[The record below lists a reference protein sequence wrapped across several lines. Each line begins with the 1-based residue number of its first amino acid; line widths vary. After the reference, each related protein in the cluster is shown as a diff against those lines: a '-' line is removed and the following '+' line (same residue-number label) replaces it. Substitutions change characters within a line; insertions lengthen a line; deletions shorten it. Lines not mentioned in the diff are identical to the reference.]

1 MAVRLGPDRAD
12 ELRNEMQTAE
22 METTELVGATGPHS
36 TSSGQALRPILA
48 EQFDD
53 IEQQREA
60 AKLGMWIFLA
70 TEVLF
75 FGGLFLGYTV
85 YRFTYGNVFVDAS
98 RKLDVV
104 LGGTNTA
111 VLLISSLLMALAVR
125 AAKLEQRR
133 LLVRL
138 LLGTALLGLVF
149 MSIKAVEYHKD
160 YVDHLIPGTN
170 FRWNGADPRNAELFF
185 WLYFA
190 MTGLHAIHVTVG
202 IGVLLVFA
210 LMAWRGKFLSGNYN
224 PIEIT
229 GLYWHFVDIVWVFL
243 FPLLYFI
250 GHR

>member
-1 MAVRLGPDRAD
+1 
-12 ELRNEMQTAE
+12 
-22 METTELVGATGPHS
+22 MEAITLQSRPLVH
-36 TSSGQALRPILA
+36 

-75 FGGLFLGYTV
+75 FGGLFLGYTI
-85 YRFTYGNVFVDAS
+85 YRFTYGQVFMETS
-98 RKLDVV
+98 RKLDVI

-125 AAKLEQRR
+125 AAKLGQRR
-133 LLVRL
+133 SLVRL
-138 LLGTALLGLVF
+138 LIGTALLGCVF

-160 YVDHLIPGTN
+160 FVEHLVPGTN
-170 FRWNGADPRNAELFF
+170 FQWAGADRHNAELFF
-185 WLYFA
+185 WIYFA

-202 IGVLLVFA
+202 IGVLLVLA
-210 LMAWRGKFLSGNYN
+210 LLAWRGKFERGNYN
-224 PIEIT
+224 SVEIA

-243 FPLLYFI
+243 FPLLYLV